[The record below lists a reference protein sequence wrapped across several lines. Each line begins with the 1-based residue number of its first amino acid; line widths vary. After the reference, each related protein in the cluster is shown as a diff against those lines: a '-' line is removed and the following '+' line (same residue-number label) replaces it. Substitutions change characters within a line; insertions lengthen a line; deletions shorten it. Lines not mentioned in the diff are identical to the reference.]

1 MTNVTCDEDA
11 HVLQARCSSTER
23 GKETGLRTRDDLRR
37 HQGGRWREQA
47 HHLEEALDAV
57 DAVNVTADQAETRRT
72 PAFDLRSSEVLAGH
86 ERPRTRHGLGD
97 AREEAPRENDR
108 RLQPDARPAPCP
120 RRRIGLKLKSIRTSD
135 AATSPKP
142 QLASHLGVL
151 ELRPVASTTRSARSA
166 LCSPLARCRMGAAR
180 TRPPA
185 ASNTVSSTEH
195 PARSVTF
202 GSATCLAQ
210 RVLEQR
216 PAEDDAESS

>member
-86 ERPRTRHGLGD
+86 ERPRTR
-97 AREEAPRENDR
+97 
-108 RLQPDARPAPCP
+108 
-120 RRRIGLKLKSIRTSD
+120 
-135 AATSPKP
+135 
-142 QLASHLGVL
+142 
-151 ELRPVASTTRSARSA
+151 
-166 LCSPLARCRMGAAR
+166 
-180 TRPPA
+180 
-185 ASNTVSSTEH
+185 
-195 PARSVTF
+195 
-202 GSATCLAQ
+202 Q
-210 RVLEQR
+210 REQR
-216 PAEDDAESS
+216 LIEDNEADDKGDTDANPKINPADVLVVK